1 MMHSLLRRA
10 ALSARPLPLPLTR
23 CMGSMGSMQRSFAS
37 EAPLR
42 VHPYA
47 APQSWLGAYYTLRQ
61 EGPLKCE
68 RAIANR
74 EKRKGK
80 NAPAR
85 GRFIVSAIEKLQ
97 IDELVKKE
105 PWRGPAK
112 SEHGIQSGETLEVWF
127 KPAIDQPEERVV
139 GYCIARHN
147 RGLGSSF
154 RLLCKIDQCP
164 IEYQFQLFSPLL
176 LNVIVRAPRRKTQR
190 KREKFGRLRSKLY
203 FLRDEVDKL
212 NLPKPTPRPR
222 KEAAPKAKK

>member
-1 MMHSLLRRA
+1 M
-10 ALSARPLPLPLTR
+10 
-23 CMGSMGSMQRSFAS
+23 
-37 EAPLR
+37 
-42 VHPYA
+42 HPYA

-97 IDELVKKE
+97 IDELVKKD

-127 KPAIDQPEERVV
+127 KPAIDQPEDVTD
-139 GYCIARHN
+139 A
-147 RGLGSSF
+147 S
-154 RLLCKIDQCP
+154 
-164 IEYQFQLFSPLL
+164 
-176 LNVIVRAPRRKTQR
+176 QR
-190 KREKFGRLRSKLY
+190 SASDPKFGRPSKSLC
-203 FLRDEVDKL
+203 RR
-212 NLPKPTPRPR
+212 RPGPHIGLQ
-222 KEAAPKAKK
+222 AV

>member
-1 MMHSLLRRA
+1 MASSRDRLPPAVPRGPPLARHGRPATAAEARQRA
-10 ALSARPLPLPLTR
+10 EEGRT
-23 CMGSMGSMQRSFAS
+23 Q
-37 EAPLR
+37 
-42 VHPYA
+42 
-47 APQSWLGAYYTLRQ
+47 LGAQSIELET
-61 EGPLKCE
+61 
-68 RAIANR
+68 
-74 EKRKGK
+74 
-80 NAPAR
+80 
-85 GRFIVSAIEKLQ
+85 AIEKLQ
-97 IDELVKKE
+97 IDELVKKD

-164 IEYQFQLFSPLL
+164 IEYHFQLFSPLL

-190 KREKFGRLRSKLY
+190 KKEKFGRLRSKLY